1 MGNYLRA
8 GEVADILNVSP
19 KTIARWANE
28 GRLPYM
34 HTLGRHKRYP
44 EDKIRE
50 LAAGLQANPQ
60 PEPEP
65 AR

>member
-50 LAAGLQANPQ
+50 LAAGL
-60 PEPEP
+60 
-65 AR
+65 